1 MENTDLKKIFNAKM
15 LLGNIGA
22 IGGLYY
28 AYSKKSNFG
37 ILLLCSILGSIVGS
51 TIGSKID
58 NRSAETETPSGAGEQ
73 TEQGTD
79 GKTSPKLDLSV
90 ENENMESQMRNFL

>member
-1 MENTDLKKIFNAKM
+1 MENTDLKKMFTAKM

-37 ILLLCSILGSIVGS
+37 VLLLTSILGSIVG
-51 TIGSKID
+51 TYIGSKID
-58 NRSAETETPSGAGEQ
+58 DKSDETETTSGAIEQ
-73 TEQGTD
+73 TEQAND

>member
-28 AYSKKSNFG
+28 AYNKKSNFG
-37 ILLLCSILGSIVGS
+37 ILLLTSILGSIVGS
-51 TIGSKID
+51 YIGSKID
-58 NRSAETETPSGAGEQ
+58 EKSAENETPIVAVES
-73 TEQGTD
+73 TEEVSD

>member
-1 MENTDLKKIFNAKM
+1 MDNIELKKFFTAKM

-28 AYSKKSNFG
+28 AYKKKSNFG
-37 ILLLCSILGSIVGS
+37 VLLLSSLIGSIVG
-51 TIGSKID
+51 TYIGSKLD
-58 NRSAETETPSGAGEQ
+58 ESTDDSKSSDEVVTEREQISSGKPPQ
-73 TEQGTD
+73 
-79 GKTSPKLDLSV
+79 KLDLSV